1 MENLKIT
8 GRLKIGK
15 ETFSGVILSDKATQ
29 KLFKI
34 FDPDMDL
41 KSHKGGGNRGKKEA
55 AKSDKPLE
63 KR

>member
-8 GRLKIGK
+8 GRLQIGK

-41 KSHKGGGNRGKKEA
+41 KSHKGGVTRGKEKNT
-55 AKSDKPLE
+55 KSD
-63 KR
+63 